1 MKREMLKSYESP
13 LTVRTQVALESGI
26 CAGSATIEAPE
37 GEKIGVIN
45 AHEVE
50 EDFGTS
56 FGTGWDE

>member
-26 CAGSATIEAPE
+26 CAASANVSPE

>member
-26 CAGSATIEAPE
+26 CAASADISAPE
-37 GEKIGVIN
+37 EEKIGVIN

-56 FGTGWDE
+56 FGTEWK